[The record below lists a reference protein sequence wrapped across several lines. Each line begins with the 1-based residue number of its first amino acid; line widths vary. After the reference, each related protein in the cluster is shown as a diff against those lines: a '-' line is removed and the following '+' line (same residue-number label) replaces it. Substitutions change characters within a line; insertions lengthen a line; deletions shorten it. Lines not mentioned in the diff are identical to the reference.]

1 MRPIPVAVFVSDPLL
16 FCFISFA
23 NIDKKIETQNYFE
36 RKMRKTKNYFRF
48 LSFVPFPLPDSFVSV
63 RIAGRMRCDIRPGA
77 RSRMKTGI
85 VLLAFTSIRIPVPG
99 NSMPRG
105 RACVVCT
112 FGLSRAQSR
121 TQSGQCRGAEN
132 YRKNFKVFR
141 YRPWG
146 GLHG

>member
-48 LSFVPFPLPDSFVSV
+48 LSFCPISSPRFFRIGADS
-63 RIAGRMRCDIRPGA
+63 RPHATRYPACCPQPEKWGIA
-77 RSRMKTGI
+77 
-85 VLLAFTSIRIPVPG
+85 LFAFTSIR
-99 NSMPRG
+99 MPTPEYPMFGR